1 MTPYQSRQA
10 RQRLGALPV
19 DVQRLAPEVRELA
32 RVGFNAEELMQSV
45 EVERITKNQQCG
57 GGCRILRK
65 RLGGE

>member
-1 MTPYQSRQA
+1 M
-10 RQRLGALPV
+10 